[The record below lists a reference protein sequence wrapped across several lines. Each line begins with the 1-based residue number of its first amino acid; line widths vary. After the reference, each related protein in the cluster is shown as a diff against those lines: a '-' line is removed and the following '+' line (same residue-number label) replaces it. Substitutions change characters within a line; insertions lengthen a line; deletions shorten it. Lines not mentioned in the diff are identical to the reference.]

1 MLGCEIHSCKH
12 SLFELTVLVAR
23 DLITNAQLAHKKKN
37 VYSYSALFSLTS
49 ASSHNFVSSRTSCSK
64 VSCKSLISAAAILTL
79 SRSLPC
85 TISPCLLKHSKFRAC
100 LNSGILNAY
109 AIGLTKELEENMS
122 EAKIMKNVEDMLRA
136 AKTLK
141 ELKVTTDTIDRGFV
155 KR

>member
-1 MLGCEIHSCKH
+1 MHPIL
-12 SLFELTVLVAR
+12 L
-23 DLITNAQLAHKKKN
+23 
-37 VYSYSALFSLTS
+37 S
-49 ASSHNFVSSRTSCSK
+49 ASSHNLVSSRTSFSK
-64 VSCKSLISAAAILTL
+64 VSRKLLRSAAAILTL
-79 SRSLPC
+79 SRSLPS

-109 AIGLTKELEENMS
+109 TIGFTKELEKNMS

-141 ELKVTTDTIDRGFV
+141 ELKVPTDTNDRAFV